1 MEQEIALSKSAGAR
15 RADDGVRPVGGGL
28 RFQILGPLRF
38 WRDGV
43 EVNAGPR
50 QQCRLLAL
58 LLARAGRPISVHTLI
73 ELLWGEEAP
82 ASAVNV
88 IHKYVGTLR
97 RLMEPSLPPRATGSY
112 LRRHGGGYLFAPGPG
127 TLDLVTF
134 RELTGTAR
142 ASLAVRDRD
151 EALDRYVEALELWRG
166 PAGDSYA
173 SGTAATPIFTALD
186 REFLAACVSAAEL
199 AVSLSRPAVVLH
211 HLRLAAS
218 MAPLNEPVQ
227 ASLIAALGAAG
238 HQAEALETFRSV
250 RSRLADDLGIDPG
263 SALEA
268 AHLQVLTQTA
278 PPVTGNGAG
287 DGDPRPSMPLVSMP
301 LVRPAQLPPDLP
313 AFVGRT
319 AELATLAGLH
329 GGRADA
335 GRTGPLIVALDG
347 MGGVGKSTLAG
358 HFAHLVARD
367 FTDGQLYLDLRG
379 DQAESDSLSASD
391 ALGSLLSSQGFHM
404 SSVPETLAAR
414 VGIYRSLTAG
424 KSLLLLLD
432 NARDAAQVRAL
443 LPNSPACLVLVTS
456 RKPLVELAALDGARL
471 LHLDPPD
478 MPTAR
483 ELIQRRL
490 EHAPNRSLRA
500 SASPVGVLDEII
512 ELCGRLPLAMAILA
526 GRLSARPRL
535 ALADVAAELRDG
547 TRRLAAFAS
556 SHGGCDPRAAFA
568 WSYRQLSPQA
578 ARVFRLS
585 SAAMAPGISAE
596 ALASMA
602 ETPPRVARAML
613 RELADAAML
622 DEDDEG
628 RFTSHVLIRAYALEL
643 LLAEEP
649 DRDAA
654 VSRLLQHYLHSS
666 YHAAT
671 RLAPMSPTIVPT
683 PAPDGVVVGRPGS
696 YDEAMRWFEDH
707 REVLPEAVRR
717 AAEGAFGVSPWQL
730 ALAIVP
736 WFQLT
741 GRFHDWQDMMR
752 VALRSARDSGDE
764 VGAAHAMRGLAD
776 SCYYFANYDEALD
789 LLSRA
794 RETFA
799 EHGMIPELGDVHA
812 AAQRIHGQLGQ
823 HERALAENERA
834 LSLYRAAGIEHGE
847 IRAAAA
853 RGRSLVRLGALGE
866 AMSCLTEAL
875 ARSEKSDRRT
885 DEPAIRIVIAECLG
899 LLGCQRQARDQLE
912 QAVEAAVES
921 QSRIG
926 VFEASALL
934 CAALLDLDDVPG
946 ACRAW
951 RRACDAM
958 HAMQNGGTRTM
969 RDEVCDLG
977 VRLNQ
982 VTDLVPRSRD
992 TQR

>member
-1 MEQEIALSKSAGAR
+1 MSKSAGAC
-15 RADDGVRPVGGGL
+15 RADDGALPVSGSL

-50 QQCRLLAL
+50 QQCCLLAL
-58 LLARAGRPISVHTLI
+58 LLARAGRPISVSNLI
-73 ELLWGEEAP
+73 GLLWGEEAP
-82 ASAVNV
+82 ASATNV

-97 RLMEPSLPPRATGSY
+97 RLMEPSLPLRATGSY
-112 LRRHGGGYLFAPGPG
+112 LRRHGDGYLFAPGPG

-134 RELTGTAR
+134 RELTGAAR

-238 HQAEALETFRSV
+238 HQAEALETFRTV

-268 AHLQVLTQTA
+268 AHRQVLTQTA
-278 PPVTGNGAG
+278 PTVTGNGGNGGNGAG
-287 DGDPRPSMPLVSMP
+287 GGGPRPTLRSSPVP

-319 AELATLAGLH
+319 AELATLAGLR
-329 GGRADA
+329 GALADA
-335 GRTGPLIVALDG
+335 ERTGPLIVALDG
-347 MGGVGKSTLAG
+347 MGGVGKSTLAA
-358 HFAHLVARD
+358 HFAHLVARE

-379 DQAESDSLSASD
+379 DQAEADSVSATD

-404 SSVPETLAAR
+404 ASVPETLAAR
-414 VGIYRSLTAG
+414 VGIFRSLTAG
-424 KSLLLLLD
+424 RSILVLLD
-432 NARDAAQVRAL
+432 NARDSAQVRAL

-456 RKPLVELAALDGARL
+456 RKPLVELAALDGAHL

-478 MPTAR
+478 MPSAR
-483 ELIQRRL
+483 ELVLRRL
-490 EHAPNRSLRA
+490 QHAPNRSVKAGA
-500 SASPVGVLDEII
+500 SSDGDLDEII
-512 ELCGRLPLAMAILA
+512 ELCGRLPLALAILA

-547 TRRLAAFAS
+547 RQRLAAFANS
-556 SHGGCDPRAAFA
+556 QGGYDPRAAFA
-568 WSYRQLSPQA
+568 WSYRQLSPKA
-578 ARVFRLS
+578 ARLFRLS
-585 SAAMAPGISAE
+585 SAAMAPGVSAE
-596 ALASMA
+596 ALASMSG
-602 ETPPRVARAML
+602 TSPRFARAML
-613 RELADAAML
+613 EELADAAML
-622 DEDDEG
+622 DEDDRG
-628 RFTSHVLIRAYALEL
+628 RFTSHVLIKAYAQEL
-643 LLAEEP
+643 FLAEEP

-654 VSRLLQHYLHSS
+654 VCRLLQHYLHSS
-666 YHAAT
+666 HHAAT
-671 RLAPMSPTIVPT
+671 VLASMSPTVVPA
-683 PAPDGVVVGRPGS
+683 PAPDGVVAERPRA
-696 YDEAMRWFEDH
+696 YDEAMRWFDDH

-717 AAEGAFGVSPWQL
+717 AAEGDFGVAPWQL
-730 ALAIVP
+730 ALTVEP
-736 WFQLT
+736 WLQLT
-741 GRFHDWQDMMR
+741 GRLHDWQDMMR
-752 VALRSARDSGDE
+752 VALRSARDRGDE
-764 VGAAHAMRGLAD
+764 VGAAHAMRGLAE
-776 SCYYFANYDEALD
+776 CWYHFANYDEAID

-794 RETFA
+794 QRTFA
-799 EHGMIPELGDVHA
+799 EHGMIPELAAVHA
-812 AAQRIHGQLGQ
+812 ALQRVHSQLGR
-823 HERALAENERA
+823 HERALAESERA
-834 LSLYRAAGIEHGE
+834 LSLYRAAGMEHGE
-847 IRAAAA
+847 IRAAAT
-853 RGRSLVRLGALGE
+853 RGMSLVRLGALDE

-875 ARSEKSDRRT
+875 ARSEKSERRT

-899 LLGCQRQARDQLE
+899 ALGRQRQARDQLE
-912 QAVEAAVES
+912 QAVDAAVES

-951 RRACDAM
+951 RDACDAM

-977 VRLNQ
+977 DRLTQ
-982 VTDLVPRSRD
+982 VTEFVPRSRD

>member
-1 MEQEIALSKSAGAR
+1 MSKSAGVR
-15 RADDGVRPVGGGL
+15 RADDGALPVSGSVH
-28 RFQILGPLRF
+28 FQILGPLRF

-43 EVNAGPR
+43 EVNPGPR
-50 QQCRLLAL
+50 QQCSLLAL
-58 LLARAGRPISVHTLI
+58 LLARAGRPISVSNLI
-73 ELLWGEEAP
+73 GLLWGEDAP
-82 ASAVNV
+82 ASATNV

-97 RLMEPSLPPRATGSY
+97 RLMEPSLPLRATGSY
-112 LRRHGGGYLFAPGPG
+112 LRRHGDGYLFAPGPG

-134 RELTGTAR
+134 RELTAAAR

-151 EALDRYVEALELWRG
+151 EALDSYVEALELWRG

-173 SGTAATPIFTALD
+173 SGTSATPIFAALD
-186 REFLAACVSAAEL
+186 REFLAACVSAAEV

-227 ASLIAALGAAG
+227 ASLIATLGAAG
-238 HQAEALETFRSV
+238 HQAEALETFRTV

-268 AHLQVLTQTA
+268 AHRRVLTQTT
-278 PPVTGNGAG
+278 PTVTGNGG
-287 DGDPRPSMPLVSMP
+287 GGGGPRPSARPSPVP

-319 AELATLAGLH
+319 AELATLAGLR
-329 GGRADA
+329 GALADA
-335 GRTGPLIVALDG
+335 ERTGPLIVALDG
-347 MGGVGKSTLAG
+347 MGGVGKSSLAA
-358 HFAHLVARD
+358 HFAHLVAPE

-379 DQAESDSLSASD
+379 DQAETDGVSATD

-404 SSVPETLAAR
+404 ASVPETLAAR

-424 KSLLLLLD
+424 RRILVLLD
-432 NARDAAQVRAL
+432 NARDSAQVRAL

-456 RKPLVELAALDGARL
+456 RKPLVELAALDGAHL

-478 MPTAR
+478 MPSAR
-483 ELIQRRL
+483 ELVLRRL
-490 EHAPNRSLRA
+490 QHAPNRSVGAGA
-500 SASPVGVLDEII
+500 SSDDVLDEII
-512 ELCGRLPLAMAILA
+512 ELCGRLPLALAILA

-556 SHGGCDPRAAFA
+556 SHGVGDPRAAFA
-568 WSYRQLSPQA
+568 WSYRQLSPEA
-578 ARVFRLS
+578 ARLFRLS

-596 ALASMA
+596 ALASMSG
-602 ETPPRVARAML
+602 TSPRFARAML

-622 DEDDEG
+622 DEDDRG
-628 RFTSHVLIRAYALEL
+628 RFTSHVLIKAYAQEL
-643 LLAEEP
+643 FLAEEP

-654 VSRLLQHYLHSS
+654 VRRLLQHYLQSS
-666 YHAAT
+666 HHAAT
-671 RLAPMSPTIVPT
+671 VLAPMSPTAVPA
-683 PAPDGVVVGRPGS
+683 PAPDGVVAERPRT
-696 YDEAMRWFEDH
+696 YDEAMRWFDDH

-717 AAEGAFGVSPWQL
+717 AAEGAFGVAPWQL
-730 ALAIVP
+730 ALTVEP
-736 WFQLT
+736 WLQLT

-752 VALRSARDSGDE
+752 VALRSARDTGDE

-776 SCYYFANYDEALD
+776 CCYHFATYDEAID

-794 RETFA
+794 RKTFA
-799 EHGMIPELGDVHA
+799 EHGMIPELGTVHA
-812 AAQRIHGQLGQ
+812 ALQRVHSQLGR
-823 HERALAENERA
+823 HERALEEYERA
-834 LSLYRAAGIEHGE
+834 LSLYRAVGMEHGE
-847 IRAAAA
+847 IRAAVT
-853 RGRSLVRLGALGE
+853 RGRSLVRLGALDE

-875 ARSEKSDRRT
+875 ARSEKSERRT
-885 DEPAIRIVIAECLG
+885 DEPAVRIVIAECLAA
-899 LLGCQRQARDQLE
+899 LGRQRQARDQLE
-912 QAVEAAVES
+912 LAVDAAVES

-934 CAALLDLDDVPG
+934 CAAFLDLDDVPA

-951 RRACDAM
+951 RHACDAM
-958 HAMQNGGTRTM
+958 HAMQNGGTRAM

-977 VRLNQ
+977 DRLTQ
-982 VTDLVPRSRD
+982 VTEFAPRSRD
-992 TQR
+992 RQR